1 MKLDR
6 VATFEVADEPD
17 DILDLGSWCIL
28 RMTATETLPVFESLK
43 RAGFEVWT
51 PIEEKVRR
59 FPRSKARHEK
69 KFAMMPTYV
78 FARAEHVTA
87 LAELAMTPTK
97 KHPDFRMFRYMG
109 GLPLISDDELD
120 SLRSVE
126 AHTARIAERARQ
138 KGKKAPQIATGTL
151 IQLEDGGFAGMSG
164 TVVGSEGRFALVD
177 FDNFPQPVKI
187 SSLLL
192 FESMSRDDE
201 NLIDCA
207 ETKAA

>member
-1 MKLDR
+1 MKLER
-6 VATFEVADEPD
+6 VATFDEPD

-28 RMTATETLPVFESLK
+28 RMTATETLPVFESLR
-43 RAGFEVWT
+43 RAGFTVWT
-51 PIEEKVRR
+51 PVEEKVRR

-78 FARAEHVTA
+78 FARAEHVTQ

-97 KHPDFRMFRYMG
+97 KHPDFRMFRHMG

-138 KGKKAPQIATGTL
+138 KGRKAPRIATGTL
-151 IQLEDGGFAGMSG
+151 IQLEEGGFAGMPG
-164 TVVGSEGRFALVD
+164 TVIGSEGQFTLVD
-177 FDNFPQPVKI
+177 FENFPQPVKI

-192 FESMSRDDE
+192 FESMQCEDE
-201 NLIDCA
+201 NLDKRA
-207 ETKAA
+207 LRHRNAA